1 MHILL
6 GVMAILGG
14 IAFFIWR
21 VRATAE
27 AAKDIVE
34 AADDIRAAARRF
46 GHNRKTK
53 INPLDTIED
62 SRVAAA
68 AVMAAFARMDG
79 DYTQEQLV
87 AIKDECQ
94 SVFGTSEKEA
104 VEIAGQSRWLME
116 QSANLDEAI
125 RRLSRIL
132 RRDLE
137 TGEKK
142 QLLSMVTRVASIEGD
157 GLSELQE
164 QSLSQL
170 SRQIA

>member
-6 GVMAILGG
+6 GIVAVLGG
-14 IAFFIWR
+14 IAIFIWR
-21 VRATAE
+21 VRTAAA

-34 AADDIRAAARRF
+34 AADDIRSAARRF

-53 INPLDTIED
+53 VNPLDAIED

-79 DYTQEQLV
+79 DYTREQLL
-87 AIKDECQ
+87 AIKEECQ
-94 SVFGTSEKEA
+94 SVFGASEKEA

-116 QSANLDEAI
+116 QSANLDDAI
-125 RRLSRIL
+125 RKLSRIL
-132 RRDLE
+132 RRGLE
-137 TGEKK
+137 ADEKK
-142 QLLSMVTRVASIEGD
+142 QLLSMVTRVASVEGD
-157 GLSELQE
+157 GMSEHQQ

-170 SRQIA
+170 SRQIS